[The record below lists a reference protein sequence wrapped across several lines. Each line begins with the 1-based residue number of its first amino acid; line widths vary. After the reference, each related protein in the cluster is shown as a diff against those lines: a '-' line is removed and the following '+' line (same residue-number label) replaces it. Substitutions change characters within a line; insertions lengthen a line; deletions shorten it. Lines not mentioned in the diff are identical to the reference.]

1 MLDRRSETGWSS
13 LENKEKK
20 QQKESQFCLIEI
32 IIKVPASQAGST
44 DARHKRTKS
53 DKNTERIHVQ
63 TPVSQYIEI
72 LVAAVVFKDP
82 SSVGIC
88 THKVRQIRT
97 WQENS
102 SSAIAKN
109 LFGIKKSWIRQPF
122 PPSRQTNVVHFFVRF
137 FCFFCF
143 LLCAVLRATT
153 HATFAFQ
160 FVVSHSRYGYRK
172 RRLEQ
177 VSHASEKRSWR
188 NTLM

>member
-1 MLDRRSETGWSS
+1 MGFPRKKNMSINKRHIEMLDRRSETGWSS

-97 WQENS
+97 
-102 SSAIAKN
+102 
-109 LFGIKKSWIRQPF
+109 
-122 PPSRQTNVVHFFVRF
+122 
-137 FCFFCF
+137 
-143 LLCAVLRATT
+143 
-153 HATFAFQ
+153 
-160 FVVSHSRYGYRK
+160 
-172 RRLEQ
+172 
-177 VSHASEKRSWR
+177 
-188 NTLM
+188 